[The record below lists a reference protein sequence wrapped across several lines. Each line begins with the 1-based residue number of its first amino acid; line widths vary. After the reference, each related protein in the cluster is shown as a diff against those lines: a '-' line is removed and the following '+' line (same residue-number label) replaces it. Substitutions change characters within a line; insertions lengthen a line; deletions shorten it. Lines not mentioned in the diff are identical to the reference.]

1 MFSKQGLWYPSGERL
16 ENCDVLFV
24 GDSIFRYLSEQLPPK
39 IGLLVPGVKFVSG
52 ATGDTFTEK
61 CLALVSHQVIV
72 CVIHVGTNEVNR
84 EKDTCDVGQT

>member
-39 IGLLVPGVKFVSG
+39 IGLLVSGVKFVSG
-52 ATGDTFTEK
+52 ATVHTVTEE
-61 CLALVSHQVIV
+61 CLALVSRQVKV
-72 CVIHVGTNEVNR
+72 CVIHVGTNEV
-84 EKDTCDVGQT
+84 KTQ